1 MKYFYG
7 RVSTKEQS
15 LERQKETAR
24 GIEGIDRCYFD
35 KQSGKDFNRP
45 EYQQMKSRLVKGDEV
60 YVKELDRLG
69 RDKEGIKS
77 EIEWMRQQGVRLRVL
92 DIPTTM
98 IDFQGQDWIGEMI
111 NNILIEVIG
120 SIAEQERKKIKQRQA
135 EGIAAM
141 RVENGKRIGKT
152 GKAYG
157 RPKAEI
163 DYTELTSYYER
174 CMRHEMTV
182 KQCCKSLGIS
192 RSKWYQVTK
201 GIVLAA

>member
-45 EYQQMKSRLVKGDEV
+45 EYQLMKSRLVKGDEV

-111 NNILIEVIG
+111 NNILIEVLG

-163 DYTELTSYYER
+163 DIKLLQSCQKR
-174 CMRHEMTV
+174 VRDGEMTV
-182 KQCCKSLGIS
+182 KQSCEALGIS
-192 RSKWYQVTK
+192 RSKWYQAERL
-201 GIVLAA
+201 I